1 MMDHYIDI
9 LLLPDPEF
17 PASMLMGALYNKLH
31 KALVV
36 LDSRDIGISFPQ
48 YQLKP
53 RTLGQSMRLHAS
65 EKRLHKLMAENWL
78 QGMRDHVQVSGVLPI
93 PEVAQYCVVSR
104 RQFKTNADRLRRRRM
119 QRKGESYEQAVQAI
133 PHSIERKPNL
143 PFVMLRSQSTGQAF
157 ALFIA
162 QSEVLSEP
170 LQGSF
175 NTYGLGQNASIPWF

>member
-1 MMDHYIDI
+1 
-9 LLLPDPEF
+9 
-17 PASMLMGALYNKLH
+17 
-31 KALVV
+31 
-36 LDSRDIGISFPQ
+36 
-48 YQLKP
+48 
-53 RTLGQSMRLHAS
+53 
-65 EKRLHKLMAENWL
+65 MAENWL